1 MCTLV
6 ILRRPGHD
14 WPTLLAVNRDEM
26 VDRPWDPPARHWPDR
41 LRVIAGLDRHAGGTW
56 LGVYD

>member
-14 WPTLLAVNRDEM
+14 WPVVIAANRDEM
-26 VDRPWDPPARHWPDR
+26 IDRPWRGPGRHCPTGR
-41 LRVIAGLDRHAGGTW
+41 T
-56 LGVYD
+56 